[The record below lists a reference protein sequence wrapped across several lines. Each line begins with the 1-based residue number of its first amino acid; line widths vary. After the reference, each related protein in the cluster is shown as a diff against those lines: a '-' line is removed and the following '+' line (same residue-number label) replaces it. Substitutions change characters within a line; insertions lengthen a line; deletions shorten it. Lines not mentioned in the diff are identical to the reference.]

1 MTAAQ
6 PPANRWLFGPVPD
19 LLLGCGG
26 AYALL
31 VGVLLLAG
39 PTLRESQPAL
49 LFPLIALL
57 VGTPHYGATLV
68 RVYEHRADRRRYALF
83 TVWATA
89 LIAAFFVA
97 GIYVPAIGAF
107 LVTLYLSWS
116 PWHYTGQNYGIAVM
130 FARRN
135 GVAISDADKRWLYW
149 SFLLSFLLALVV
161 MHGAGDAGVGS
172 NYVSPIHFVPI
183 GIPASVLGVVVPVL
197 GTAAAVALVTAAVRL
212 LRLAPARALLPVGL
226 LMLTQLL
233 WFSLPFV
240 LRYYE
245 IHPRRLEP
253 FDFDFR
259 TYYFL
264 WIAAGHQIQYLW
276 VTSWYA
282 RQTGQWSGYAPWYG
296 KVLAAGGG
304 VWMLPA
310 LIFGPIGLGALS
322 MDQGLAILVAAAV
335 NVHHFVLD
343 GAIWKLRGRI
353 AEILI
358 RNATETA
365 EAPRASWLGAGA
377 RRAVWAA
384 GAFGIGLFAFHI
396 VHQDLV
402 RAAELRGDLA
412 ALRSTWQRL
421 AWFGLDE
428 AHGRLQLG
436 RKLLAQG
443 DLEGA
448 RAEFERSLALAPLP
462 GAWDGLAETHAR
474 AGEWLLAAQACERG
488 LERAPD
494 DLSLLGHGA
503 IAWRLAGQPERA
515 LPLIERA
522 LSLDP
527 GNANLASEHRRVVA
541 AVGSAGRARTA
552 GMQPAAG
559 ALAGSGASE
568 VRAAD
573 SR

>member
-1 MTAAQ
+1 MSTAQ

-26 AYALL
+26 AYALM
-31 VGVLLLAG
+31 VAVLLWIG
-39 PTLRESQPAL
+39 PTLRASQPAL
-49 LFPLIALL
+49 IFPLMALL

-89 LIAAFFVA
+89 LIAALFV
-97 GIYVPAIGAF
+97 GGVYVPAIGVF

-135 GVAISDADKRWLYW
+135 GVAISDTDKRWLYW

-161 MHGAGDAGVGS
+161 MHGAGGESGAES
-172 NYVSPIHFVPI
+172 YVTSIRFAPI
-183 GIPASVLGVVVPVL
+183 GIPAPVLGVLVPVL

-240 LRYYE
+240 LRYYA
-245 IHPRRLEP
+245 IRPTRLEP
-253 FDFDFR
+253 FNFDFR

-264 WIAAGHQIQYLW
+264 WIAAGHQLQYLW

-282 RQTGQWSGYAPWYG
+282 RQTGQWKGYAPWYG

-304 VWMLPA
+304 AWMLPA
-310 LIFGPIGLGALS
+310 LIFGPLGIGALS

-335 NVHHFVLD
+335 NIHHFVLD

-358 RNATETA
+358 RNGTDTA
-365 EAPRASWLGAGA
+365 DASRTSWLGAGP

-384 GAFGIGLFAFHI
+384 GAFGIALFAFHI

-402 RAAELRGDLA
+402 RAAELRGDVA
-412 ALRSTWQRL
+412 SLRSAWQRL

-428 AHGRLQLG
+428 AHGRMQLG

-443 DLEGA
+443 DVEAA
-448 RAEFERSLALAPLP
+448 RAEFERSLALTPLP
-462 GAWDGLAETHAR
+462 GAWDGLADVHAR

-488 LERAPD
+488 LELAPN

-503 IAWRLAGQPERA
+503 IAWRLAGQPARA

-527 GNANLASEHRRVVA
+527 GNDALASEHRRVLA
-541 AVGSAGRARTA
+541 AAGGGGRRTA
-552 GMQPAAG
+552 GMQPAG
-559 ALAGSGASE
+559 AP
-568 VRAAD
+568 
-573 SR
+573 